1 MRIVIDGAKKAA
13 EQRARR
19 AEAFARESDP
29 LLAQWQAGE
38 IEKETWLA
46 KREEIRK
53 RFPLPEG
60 GK

>member
-1 MRIVIDGAKKAA
+1 MKLTPDLGALRA